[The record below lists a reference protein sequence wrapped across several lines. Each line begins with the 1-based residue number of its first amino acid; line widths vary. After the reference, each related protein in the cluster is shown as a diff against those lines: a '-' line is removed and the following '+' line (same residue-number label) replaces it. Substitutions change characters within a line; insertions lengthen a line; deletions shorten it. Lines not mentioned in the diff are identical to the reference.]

1 MNQAAEPRSADRPH
15 SAARHRQALSS
26 IAQHRQPPLRG
37 PSDTADAIGMAA
49 AEIDALRRRENA
61 LRVIVG
67 SRNDGRDF
75 ITAAAEALAI
85 GLNYRWAGIGRLL
98 PDGERAQLLSMWQ
111 DGAAAPDLYAYD
123 LADTPCAEVFGTRR
137 YSYYPDRIV
146 ELFPKDA
153 LLADMG
159 AACYRGEPFLDDA
172 GNPIGHVFA
181 LNDRP
186 DNASEI
192 TDQFVHLIACWVGT
206 EFRRRE
212 AELASA
218 QAKELAEQASRAK
231 DAFLATMS
239 HELRTPLNA
248 IIGFSD
254 VLRQEAMGPLGVPEY
269 REYADDIN
277 ASGSHLLTLVNDIL
291 DVAKLGTGPIALAED
306 SVDCAA
312 LTADC
317 LRLVKQQARTGGV
330 ALHAALPTDLPR
342 IRGDALRLKQ
352 IVLNLLSNAVKFTP
366 AGGRVTVGAAVDGTG
381 HLALQ
386 ICDTGIGISA
396 DQIAKVVLPFYQVR
410 ESGVRH
416 GGTGLGLSLAK
427 ALAELHGGSLRL
439 DSRLG
444 AGTTAT
450 VRLPPHRLLR
460 D

>member
-1 MNQAAEPRSADRPH
+1 
-15 SAARHRQALSS
+15 
-26 IAQHRQPPLRG
+26 
-37 PSDTADAIGMAA
+37 
-49 AEIDALRRRENA
+49 
-61 LRVIVG
+61 
-67 SRNDGRDF
+67 
-75 ITAAAEALAI
+75 
-85 GLNYRWAGIGRLL
+85 LNYRWAGIGRLL
-98 PDGERAQLLSMWQ
+98 PDGQRVQLLAMWQ
-111 DGAAAPDLYAYD
+111 DGAAVPDLYAYD

-146 ELFPKDA
+146 ELFPQDTI
-153 LLADMG
+153 LADMG
-159 AACYRGEPFLDDA
+159 AVCYRGEPFVDDA

-181 LNDRP
+181 LNDCP
-186 DNASEI
+186 DDASEI
-192 TDQFVHLIACWVGT
+192 ADQFIHLIASWVGT

-231 DAFLATMS
+231 DVFLATMS

-254 VLRQEAMGPLGVPEY
+254 VLRQEAMGPLGTVEY

-291 DVAKLGTGPIALAED
+291 DIAKLGTGPIALADD

-317 LRLVKQQARTGGV
+317 LRLVKQQARNGGV
-330 ALHAALPTDLPR
+330 TLHAALPADLPR
-342 IRGDALRLKQ
+342 IRADALRLKQ

-366 AGGRVTVGAAVDGTG
+366 AGGRVTVAAAIDGSG
-381 HLALQ
+381 HFALQ
-386 ICDTGIGISA
+386 ICDTGIGIST

-410 ESGVRH
+410 DAGRR

-427 ALAELHGGSLRL
+427 ALVELHGGSLHL

-450 VRLPPHRLLR
+450 VRLPPDRLLR
-460 D
+460 P

>member
-1 MNQAAEPRSADRPH
+1 LPSA
-15 SAARHRQALSS
+15 
-26 IAQHRQPPLRG
+26 AQHRQPSPRG
-37 PSDTADAIGMAA
+37 PSDAADAVSAAA
-49 AEIDALRRRENA
+49 AEIDALRRRESA

-75 ITAAAEALAI
+75 IAAAAEALAI

-98 PDGERAQLLSMWQ
+98 PDGQRVQLLAMWQ
-111 DGAAAPDLYAYD
+111 DGAAVPDLYAYD

-146 ELFPKDA
+146 ELFPQDTI
-153 LLADMG
+153 LADMG
-159 AACYRGEPFLDDA
+159 AVCYRGEPFVDDA

-181 LNDRP
+181 LNDCP
-186 DNASEI
+186 DDASEI
-192 TDQFVHLIACWVGT
+192 ADQFIHLIASWVGT

-231 DAFLATMS
+231 DVFLATMS

-254 VLRQEAMGPLGVPEY
+254 VLRQEAMGPLGTAEY

-291 DVAKLGTGPIALAED
+291 DIAKLGTGPIALADD

-317 LRLVKQQARTGGV
+317 LRLVKQQARNGGV
-330 ALHAALPTDLPR
+330 TLHAALPADLPR
-342 IRGDALRLKQ
+342 IRADALRLKQ

-366 AGGRVTVGAAVDGTG
+366 AGGRVTVAAAIDGSG
-381 HLALQ
+381 HFALQ
-386 ICDTGIGISA
+386 ICDTGIGIST

-410 ESGVRH
+410 DAGRR

-427 ALAELHGGSLRL
+427 ALVELHGGSLHL

-444 AGTTAT
+444 AGTMAT
-450 VRLPPHRLLR
+450 VRLPPDRLLR
-460 D
+460 P

>member
-1 MNQAAEPRSADRPH
+1 
-15 SAARHRQALSS
+15 
-26 IAQHRQPPLRG
+26 
-37 PSDTADAIGMAA
+37 
-49 AEIDALRRRENA
+49 
-61 LRVIVG
+61 V
-67 SRNDGRDF
+67 
-75 ITAAAEALAI
+75 
-85 GLNYRWAGIGRLL
+85 
-98 PDGERAQLLSMWQ
+98 
-111 DGAAAPDLYAYD
+111 PDLYAYD

-146 ELFPKDA
+146 ELFPQDTI
-153 LLADMG
+153 LADMG
-159 AACYRGEPFLDDA
+159 AVCYRGEPFVDDA

-181 LNDRP
+181 LNDCP
-186 DNASEI
+186 DDASEI
-192 TDQFVHLIACWVGT
+192 ADQFIHLIASWVGT

-231 DAFLATMS
+231 DVFLATMS

-254 VLRQEAMGPLGVPEY
+254 VLRQEAMGPLGTAEY

-291 DVAKLGTGPIALAED
+291 DIAKLGTGPIALADD

-317 LRLVKQQARTGGV
+317 LRLVKQQARNGGV
-330 ALHAALPTDLPR
+330 TLHAALPADLPR
-342 IRGDALRLKQ
+342 IRADALRLKQ

-366 AGGRVTVGAAVDGTG
+366 AGGRVTVAAAIDGSG
-381 HLALQ
+381 HFALQ
-386 ICDTGIGISA
+386 ICDTGIGIST

-410 ESGVRH
+410 DAGRR

-427 ALAELHGGSLRL
+427 ALVELHGGSLHL

-444 AGTTAT
+444 AGTMAT
-450 VRLPPHRLLR
+450 VRLPPDRLLR
-460 D
+460 P